1 MMREDAKA
9 WLAEQFPGD
18 AVTVRLIWDEY
29 LSASAASAAKLAEA
43 RVARAAEDYPLLDRL
58 AHALKGNALMV
69 GDRASA
75 EAALALRAA
84 AKASEGAIADMA
96 LARLAALDAENRA

>member
-1 MMREDAKA
+1 
-9 WLAEQFPGD
+9 
-18 AVTVRLIWDEY
+18 
-29 LSASAASAAKLAEA
+29 
-43 RVARAAEDYPLLDRL
+43 
-58 AHALKGNALMV
+58 MV

-75 EAALALRAA
+75 EAALALRAT

>member
-1 MMREDAKA
+1 
-9 WLAEQFPGD
+9 
-18 AVTVRLIWDEY
+18 
-29 LSASAASAAKLAEA
+29 
-43 RVARAAEDYPLLDRL
+43 
-58 AHALKGNALMV
+58 MV

-84 AKASEGAIADMA
+84 AKTSEGAIADMA

>member
-1 MMREDAKA
+1 MMKEDAKA

-18 AVTVRLIWDEY
+18 AETLRLIWDEY
-29 LSASAASAAKLAEA
+29 LSASAAKLAEA

-75 EAALALRAA
+75 EAALALRAT

>member
-1 MMREDAKA
+1 MMKEDAKA

-29 LSASAASAAKLAEA
+29 LSASAAKLAEA
-43 RVARAAEDYPLLDRL
+43 RVAEDYPLLDRL

-84 AKASEGAIADMA
+84 AKASEGAIADLA

>member
-1 MMREDAKA
+1 MMKEDVKT
-9 WLAEQFPGD
+9 WLNEQFEGD
-18 AVTVRLIWDEY
+18 TEMIRLVWDEY
-29 LSASAASAAKLAEA
+29 LSATASKLAEA

-84 AKASEGAIADMA
+84 AKTSEGAIADMA